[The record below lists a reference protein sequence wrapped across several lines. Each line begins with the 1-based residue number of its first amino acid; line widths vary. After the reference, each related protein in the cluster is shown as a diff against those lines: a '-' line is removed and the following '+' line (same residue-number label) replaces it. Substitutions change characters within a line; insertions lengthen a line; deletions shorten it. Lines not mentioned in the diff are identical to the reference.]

1 MTLFNLNYLL
11 IGLTFKVGGGAM
23 VRAFRCESEGRRRYS
38 PDYNRAQQITTERSL
53 KPHTFITS
61 LFQGLPGGS
70 DGKASAC
77 SAGDRGSIPGLVGS
91 PGEGNDNPL
100 QYACLENSVD

>member
-23 VRAFRCESEGRRRYS
+23 VRAFRCESEGRRRHS

-70 DGKASAC
+70 DGKASA
-77 SAGDRGSIPGLVGS
+77 
-91 PGEGNDNPL
+91 
-100 QYACLENSVD
+100 